1 MYYSTSRVLAV
12 LDLLQNHGRM
22 RGEDIAARLEVD
34 ARTVRRYALIL
45 RERGIPVE
53 MKRGRHGGYSLP
65 AGYRQPLALT
75 KEEALALTYGLLGG
89 GQQALGLDEREAART
104 LKKVTRVLPSA
115 TRDLI
120 GALDGAVTFATPQSP
135 NATGEAPESLD
146 TLVQAIQTRHR
157 VRIVY
162 RAQTGERTEREVN
175 PFQVV
180 YRAGRWYLV
189 GHCHL
194 RADLR
199 VFRLE
204 FIQHARAL
212 AEPFTPQ
219 VIDAVAAVERAIA
232 QTPWRWEF
240 AVLADAPIET
250 LRSRMPATVATLHP
264 QADGSVLLQ
273 GYADDLDILVCILA
287 GLRCPL
293 VILRPNELRD
303 AFRALAD
310 WLYAIANRP
319 TPVGD
324 RSASTVT
331 RDQ

>member
-12 LDLLQNHGRM
+12 LDLLQAHGRM
-22 RGEDIAARLEVD
+22 RGEDLAARLEVD
-34 ARTVRRYALIL
+34 VRTVRRYALIL

-89 GQQALGLDEREAART
+89 GQRALGLDERDAART
-104 LKKVTRVLPSA
+104 LRKVTRVLPSA

-135 NATGEAPESLD
+135 NATGEAPKSLD
-146 TLVQAIQTRHR
+146 TIVQAIQTRHCLHIR
-157 VRIVY
+157 Y
-162 RAQTGERTEREVN
+162 RAQSGDRSERDVD
-175 PFQVV
+175 PYQVV

-189 GHCHL
+189 GYCHL

-212 AEPFTPQ
+212 NATFEPQTL
-219 VIDAVAAVERAIA
+219 DAVAVVERAIA
-232 QTPWRWEF
+232 QAPWRWEF
-240 AVLADAPIET
+240 SLLAEASLET
-250 LRSRMPATVATLHP
+250 LLSRMPATVATLHP
-264 QADGSVLLQ
+264 RDDGTVLLH
-273 GYADDLDILVCILA
+273 GYADDLDILAWTLA

-293 VILRPNELRD
+293 MIHSPDELRD

-310 WLYAIANRP
+310 RLRIIADQLA
-319 TPVGD
+319 PVE
-324 RSASTVT
+324 STQT
-331 RDQ
+331 AQG

>member
-22 RGEDIAARLEVD
+22 RGEEIAARLEVD
-34 ARTVRRYALIL
+34 VRTVRRYALIL

-75 KEEALALTYGLLGG
+75 KEEALALTYSLLGA
-89 GQQALGLDEREAART
+89 GQQALGLDERDAART

-135 NATGEAPESLD
+135 NATGEAPACLD
-146 TLVQAIQTRHR
+146 TLVHAIQEGHR
-157 VRIVY
+157 LRIRY
-162 RAQTGERTEREVN
+162 RAQTGDRSERDVD
-175 PFQVV
+175 PYQVV

-189 GHCHL
+189 GYCHL

-199 VFRLE
+199 VFRLDH
-204 FIQHARAL
+204 IQHARAL
-212 AEPFTPQ
+212 DETFTPQ
-219 VIDAVAAVERAIA
+219 PVNAVAAVEEAIA
-232 QTPWRWEF
+232 RTPWRWEF
-240 AVLADAPIET
+240 AVLADATDET
-250 LRSRMPATVATLHP
+250 LRSRMPATIATLHP
-264 QADGSVLLQ
+264 QAERMVLLQ
-273 GYADDLDILVCILA
+273 GYADDLDILACTLA

-293 VILRPNELRD
+293 VILRPVELRD
-303 AFRALAD
+303 AFRTLAD
-310 WLYAIANRP
+310 RLRAIADK
-319 TPVGD
+319 PVSEGEL
-324 RSASTVT
+324 V
-331 RDQ
+331 